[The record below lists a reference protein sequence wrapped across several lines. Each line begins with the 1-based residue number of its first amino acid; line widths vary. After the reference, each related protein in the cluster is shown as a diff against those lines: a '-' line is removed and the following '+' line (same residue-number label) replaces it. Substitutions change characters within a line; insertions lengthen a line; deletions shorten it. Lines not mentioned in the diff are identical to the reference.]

1 MLAKFYQNS
10 VLKKPSLILVL
21 LLICLCLF
29 GYYSKNFRLDASSE
43 TLLIEGDP
51 DLKYLNEINDRYGAK
66 EFLVLTYTPKVS
78 MIDESSIRSLL
89 NLKKEIQELNWVHS
103 VITLLDIPLLSSSDE
118 PLIERLQN
126 YSTLTTQGID
136 KERGFN
142 EILNSP
148 VFRNFVISEDG
159 KTSGIIVYLKTKDK
173 KTYSTLRLVVA
184 AIKDL
189 LIAKKLKDKQTL
201 PDNDLIS
208 LLKKMVKQRNDSC
221 EAYKKG
227 GRNELFENEMSE
239 IKIINQFLPKQ
250 LSEEETKKIC
260 LDTIKAVKAN
270 SVKDMGKV
278 MGALKKEYSDVL
290 DFSKV
295 SKIIKDNLN

>member
-1 MLAKFYQNS
+1 MSLQN
-10 VLKKPSLILVL
+10 KI
-21 LLICLCLF
+21 
-29 GYYSKNFRLDASSE
+29 E
-43 TLLIEGDP
+43 T
-51 DLKYLNEINDRYGAK
+51 KLNEA
-66 EFLVLTYTPKVS
+66 
-78 MIDESSIRSLL
+78 
-89 NLKKEIQELNWVHS
+89 LKAQ
-103 VITLLDIPLLSSSDE
+103 
-118 PLIERLQN
+118 
-126 YSTLTTQGID
+126 
-136 KERGFN
+136 
-142 EILNSP
+142 
-148 VFRNFVISEDG
+148 
-159 KTSGIIVYLKTKDK
+159 DK

-250 LSEEETKKIC
+250 LSEDETKKIC
-260 LDTIKAVKAN
+260 LDTIKAVGAN
-270 SVKDMGKV
+270 SIKDMGKV
-278 MGALKKEYSDVL
+278 MGVLKKEYADVL

-295 SKIIKDNLN
+295 SKIIKENLN